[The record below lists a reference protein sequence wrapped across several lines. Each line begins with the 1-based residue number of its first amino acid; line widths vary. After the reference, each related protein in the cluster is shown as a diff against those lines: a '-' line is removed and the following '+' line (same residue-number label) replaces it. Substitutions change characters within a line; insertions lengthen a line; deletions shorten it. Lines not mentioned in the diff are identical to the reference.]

1 MSKETKDRPLTWAN
15 NLEKKKQPPTYFKEM
30 ELIGEGAEEEAQWFL
45 STIRAYKDDHD
56 RLLQTAKTLEA
67 GMENDRLRLSRI
79 IRLMEAPRE

>member
-1 MSKETKDRPLTWAN
+1 MSEVTDEQTFDVNWL
-15 NLEKKKQPPTYFKEM
+15 KKSDFFTEL